1 MEESRDYLIER
12 FAGWGKLDEL
22 KKLLEPT
29 HTQEE
34 IDIALGNAIA
44 YSQIETAKYLVSLGA
59 DISHWNYDG
68 VYYAVHNNELE
79 GLKFSI
85 SMGVDINVLEGMIL
99 NTGIITAINTKE
111 TALVEWILE
120 NGADPSLLTVESLVI
135 VQRYGTTELNEI
147 IKDATKDL

>member
-1 MEESRDYLIER
+1 
-12 FAGWGKLDEL
+12 
-22 KKLLEPT
+22 
-29 HTQEE
+29 
-34 IDIALGNAIA
+34 
-44 YSQIETAKYLVSLGA
+44 QIETAKYLVSLGA
-59 DISHWNYDG
+59 DISRWNYDG

-85 SMGVDINVLEGMIL
+85 SLGVDINVLEGMIL